1 MLILRYKAI
10 KKSTKRMNKRLS
22 VCSTAALGFYFQCDN
37 WALEQDFDQDLTTE
51 H

>member
-1 MLILRYKAI
+1 
-10 KKSTKRMNKRLS
+10 MNKRF
-22 VCSTAALGFYFQCDN
+22 STAALGFYFQCEN

>member
-10 KKSTKRMNKRLS
+10 KKVRKERIS